1 MSDLPPNV
9 HISRHPCLRAK
20 LSQLRSKSASAKVT
34 KQLVHEIALILATEA
49 LADLQ
54 VATTGTDES
63 PVGSAF
69 DVESILPQSITIV
82 PILRSGLSMLDA
94 VQTILPTDVSVH
106 HLGLFREKSSL
117 QPVEYYNNLPQSKAA
132 VAKLAIILDPV
143 IATGGTSV
151 AAIQTLRE
159 WGVERIIF
167 LAVLTARSGLSLAAN
182 EWPESTHIHAAGV
195 DDDLND
201 AGYIKPGL
209 GDIGDRLFLTT
220 AK

>member
-1 MSDLPPNV
+1 MADLPPNV
-9 HISRHPCLRAK
+9 HISRHPCVRAK
-20 LSQLRSKSASAKVT
+20 LSQLRSRSVSAKVT
-34 KQLVHEIALILATEA
+34 KQLVHEITLILATEA
-49 LADLQ
+49 LAELD
-54 VATTGTDES
+54 VTTTGTDES
-63 PVGSAF
+63 PVGCTF

-106 HLGLFREKSSL
+106 HLGLFREKATL

-132 VAKLAIILDPV
+132 VAKLAIVVDPV
-143 IATGGTSV
+143 IATGGTSI

-167 LAVLTARSGLSLAAN
+167 LAVLTARPGLIAAAD
-182 EWPESTHIHAAGV
+182 EWPEGTHIHAAGV
-195 DDDLND
+195 DDSLND